1 MIISFSFYDLDD
13 NTNLV
18 LTCVKYVLHKLCKKR
33 SGVKTSE
40 EAEQKKSKFLENT
53 RTGWSCEK
61 KNTSAE

>member
-1 MIISFSFYDLDD
+1 MLRHHKDHVLMIISFIFLELDD

-40 EAEQKKSKFLENT
+40 EAEQKKV
-53 RTGWSCEK
+53 
-61 KNTSAE
+61 SA